1 MDNLSS
7 TRIIAFT
14 LIFLGGL
21 LGMIYWGNLAWR
33 HPDKFK
39 ETSFFN
45 FLANDKGFVFYLW
58 FIRILV
64 VVVGLVTLF
73 SLVMLILNLSGV
85 TK

>member
-7 TRIIAFT
+7 TKIIAFT

-21 LGMIYWGNLAWR
+21 LGVIYWGNLAWR
-33 HPDKFK
+33 YPDKFK
-39 ETSFFN
+39 ATSFPN
-45 FLANDKGFVFYLW
+45 FLSSDKGFVFYLW

-64 VVVGLVTLF
+64 VVAGLVIIF
-73 SLVMLILNLSGV
+73 SLVVLILNFVGV

>member
-7 TRIIAFT
+7 TKIIAFT

-21 LGMIYWGNLAWR
+21 LGIVYWGNLAWR
-33 HPDKFK
+33 YPDKFK
-39 ETSFFN
+39 ATSFPN
-45 FLANDKGFVFYLW
+45 FLSSDKGFVFYLW

-64 VVVGLVTLF
+64 VVVGLVILV
-73 SLVMLILNLSGV
+73 SLVMLILNLVGV

>member
-1 MDNLSS
+1 MDKLSL
-7 TRIIAFT
+7 TRIIAFS

-21 LGMIYWGNLAWR
+21 LGIVYWGNLAWR

-45 FLANDKGFVFYLW
+45 FLSNDKGFVFYLW

-64 VVVGLVTLF
+64 AVVGLVILV
-73 SLVMLILNLSGV
+73 SLMMLILNLIDV
-85 TK
+85 IK